1 MQASNTSW
9 KKRILHWLITRILVV
24 LIRVT
29 GKTTRVQRLNYE
41 VFKSI
46 LEEYG
51 SVIVATW
58 HQNIYFS
65 IWLLR
70 KEDLTALISSSDD
83 GEAIYDVFDHYGY
96 QAVRGSSTRGGIP
109 ALKQLIKLLKDK
121 TSIAITPDGPLGP
134 PEKIQSGVIL
144 LAKYSGVPLIPWHY
158 EADHQWNL
166 NSWDRHKIPR
176 PFSKIIETFGEPF
189 HVPKNLLPEDVP
201 VFCEKLEKIMKELAQ
216 KTTEETSNN
225 KKL

>member
-1 MQASNTSW
+1 MQASITSW

-29 GKTTRVQRLNYE
+29 GSTTRVQRLNYE
-41 VFKSI
+41 VLKSI

-83 GEAIYDVFDHYGY
+83 CDAFFSFVCLTNDVF
-96 QAVRGSSTRGGIP
+96 
-109 ALKQLIKLLKDK
+109 
-121 TSIAITPDGPLGP
+121 
-134 PEKIQSGVIL
+134 
-144 LAKYSGVPLIPWHY
+144 
-158 EADHQWNL
+158 
-166 NSWDRHKIPR
+166 
-176 PFSKIIETFGEPF
+176 
-189 HVPKNLLPEDVP
+189 
-201 VFCEKLEKIMKELAQ
+201 
-216 KTTEETSNN
+216 
-225 KKL
+225 

>member
-1 MQASNTSW
+1 MQASITSW
-9 KKRILHWLITRILVV
+9 KKHILHWLITRILVV

-29 GKTTRVQRLNYE
+29 GSTTRVQRLNYE

-96 QAVRGSSTRGGIP
+96 ELS
-109 ALKQLIKLLKDK
+109 LIH
-121 TSIAITPDGPLGP
+121 I
-134 PEKIQSGVIL
+134 
-144 LAKYSGVPLIPWHY
+144 
-158 EADHQWNL
+158 
-166 NSWDRHKIPR
+166 
-176 PFSKIIETFGEPF
+176 
-189 HVPKNLLPEDVP
+189 
-201 VFCEKLEKIMKELAQ
+201 
-216 KTTEETSNN
+216 
-225 KKL
+225 

>member
-1 MQASNTSW
+1 MQASITSW

-29 GKTTRVQRLNYE
+29 GSTTHVQRLNYE
-41 VFKSI
+41 VLKSI

-83 GEAIYDVFDHYGY
+83 GEAIY
-96 QAVRGSSTRGGIP
+96 AVSYTH
-109 ALKQLIKLLKDK
+109 L
-121 TSIAITPDGPLGP
+121 T
-134 PEKIQSGVIL
+134 
-144 LAKYSGVPLIPWHY
+144 
-158 EADHQWNL
+158 
-166 NSWDRHKIPR
+166 
-176 PFSKIIETFGEPF
+176 
-189 HVPKNLLPEDVP
+189 LPTICSV
-201 VFCEKLEKIMKELAQ
+201 
-216 KTTEETSNN
+216 
-225 KKL
+225 